1 MGIIDLVRGNNL
13 KLTITLVNESKECDK
28 VIFSV
33 KENVDDT
40 TPLIEKTLDNGVV
53 RIDNF
58 KYSVELI
65 HEDSKKLDAEGYYLY
80 ELVIIRDKIVKTIAS
95 GKLHILNNITEL

>member
-13 KLTITLVNESKECDK
+13 KLTITLVNQSIECDK

-40 TPLIEKTLDNGVV
+40 TILIEKTLGNGVV
-53 RIDNF
+53 VIDNF

-65 HEDSKKLDAEGYYLY
+65 PEDSKKLNAEGYYLY
-80 ELVIIRDKIVKTIAS
+80 ELVITRDKIVKTIAS